1 MKYRNKSLTRIQK
14 IMRKFPRTV
23 QRIYSF
29 AGITVKKREPRW
41 RQIEKVRA
49 KYEQKTKSI
58 ERTV

>member
-14 IMRKFPRTV
+14 IMRKFPRTI

-41 RQIEKVRA
+41 RQLEKARA
-49 KYEQKTKSI
+49 KYDKRI
-58 ERTV
+58 

>member
-29 AGITVKKREPRW
+29 GGMTVKKREPRW

-49 KYEQKTKSI
+49 KYDKRIKNQSQ
-58 ERTV
+58 